1 MVWEL
6 SRSHFALIHET
17 RVLSLHQGHTL
28 PPRVC
33 YGFRCALRIL
43 SKTSCPLVLFLFLL
57 QLQRRASMHHE
68 WDEQGLLPSDVV
80 APLAYDVHLALAG
93 PPDLATKGMVDVT
106 IVVKRPTAV
115 VRLHSVG
122 LKLNSASVGFPDG
135 TFTATEIYS
144 TSPQIVAIDIKSPL
158 SIGQYI
164 VRLSFSG
171 RIGTIGHPL
180 RMHVFSFFRAFFTV

>member
-1 MVWEL
+1 
-6 SRSHFALIHET
+6 
-17 RVLSLHQGHTL
+17 
-28 PPRVC
+28 
-33 YGFRCALRIL
+33 
-43 SKTSCPLVLFLFLL
+43 
-57 QLQRRASMHHE
+57 MHHE

-122 LKLNSASVGFPDG
+122 LNINSASVGFPDG

-144 TSPQIVAIDIKSPL
+144 TSPQIVAIDIKLPL